1 MSVCECVE
9 YVIAITNTLHTES
22 RTMFWHGT
30 VHFPLTINIFL
41 INFSSFF
48 LHRSKHSIDRV
59 QCFRFVPF
67 ILHISAVRAL
77 KRFSVQFSNAH
88 IWINCNRHEIVCGKI
103 IAENYVLIPVETI
116 LQHFCGWQTQY
127 RAFTFSLTLSLS
139 HSNSNFIVVVWR
151 RFRIDWIDADGKS
164 ELTSCR
170 LHTPNERDDKLQYL
184 DAELVWSRDLIH
196 SFIHFIRIW
205 LLTIYVSKCEW
216 NVPDHSSVDDIVHV
230 HSMLSCGWNLYTPYA

>member
-1 MSVCECVE
+1 
-9 YVIAITNTLHTES
+9 
-22 RTMFWHGT
+22 MFWHGT

-77 KRFSVQFSNAH
+77 KRFFCSIFKCAH
-88 IWINCNRHEIVCGKI
+88 MNKLQSSRNCVWQNNSGKLCINSCGNDSTAFLRLTDRK
-103 IAENYVLIPVETI
+103 
-116 LQHFCGWQTQY
+116 Y

-151 RFRIDWIDADGKS
+151 RFRIDWIDADGRS

-170 LHTPNERDDKLQYL
+170 LHTPIERDDKLQYL

-216 NVPDHSSVDDIVHV
+216 NVPDHSSVTDIVHV